1 MYYNKYIQLNVYFQV
16 YSSLFHEFEP
26 ELLEY
31 FDSKG
36 VTPELY
42 SLEWFLTLFAK
53 NAPIELEYRI
63 LDRYF
68 SEKEVTLYKCA
79 IGYLKMYK
87 NTFFELDLGPL
98 LELLKNIPSDID
110 VDKYFRIVD
119 DLPITT
125 QYIQSLCIKMF
136 KK

>member
-1 MYYNKYIQLNVYFQV
+1 M
-16 YSSLFHEFEP
+16 
-26 ELLEY
+26 
-31 FDSKG
+31 
-36 VTPELY
+36 
-42 SLEWFLTLFAK
+42 TLFAK